1 MKISELN
8 NYLTGY
14 IANNDIKSLLIN
26 GKWGIGKTYTITQFL
41 KNIKSNKDV
50 TANYYSLF
58 GCTDIDTL
66 HQQLYAKFHPHKV
79 RGLKALSYV
88 PLALNLTA
96 TVGFETGID
105 SAKIA
110 SDISASQI
118 NKSIKVNEKTCLV
131 IFDDLERIANNST
144 IRMEELLG
152 YFNRL
157 RSENI
162 KIIVLCNEE
171 EIKGENKNTF
181 NTFKEKVFDRSINIE
196 ECDNAVIQE
205 FFGDNYKFLKNETLD
220 LIDNNLRTAY
230 KISIFVNEASEF
242 LKSNNIKVDTE
253 DLLLVCAS
261 IVAEFFSKIPSE
273 KYKEKLNEDLKNNDS
288 YFSVHAHMELEKQ
301 LSDEFIVTAISRYIA
316 EYSIFLDGKI
326 INSLYRLFVY
336 LDSNSIDKKVVNN
349 NKFNEDK
356 IFYLSDENKVKYI
369 ENKIKLLNDK
379 NLQIS
384 DAEIIKEIIS
394 WLECCTWYFT
404 DEILTNVINRI
415 LELSENKTNKNI
427 INAFLNHEYLIDNK
441 NTTINQF
448 YNLFKTK
455 NRQRLENWCID
466 YFKNTVANLNNFSNQ
481 LARIERVLEQN
492 NLNVPKALADLIV
505 KNNFYIPDLSKD
517 INYNLWDF
525 CHSMC
530 YFVVNK
536 MPDQKEVLRNY
547 LLSLKENNKDS
558 KCLSERVQS
567 LIKYKIDGKRND

>member
-8 NYLTGY
+8 NYLAGY
-14 IANNDIKSLLIN
+14 MNNNEIKSLLIN

-41 KNIKSNKDV
+41 KSIESNKDIK
-50 TANYYSLF
+50 AHYCSLF
-58 GCTDIDTL
+58 GCPDIDTL

-88 PLALNLTA
+88 PLALNLT
-96 TVGFETGID
+96 TTFGFETGID

-110 SDISASQI
+110 SDITANQV

-131 IFDDLERIANNST
+131 IFDDLERIANNSSMK
-144 IRMEELLG
+144 MEELLG
-152 YFNRL
+152 YFSRL

-181 NTFKEKVFDRSINIE
+181 NTFKEKVFDRSIHIE

-205 FFGDNYKFLKNETLD
+205 FFGDNYKFLKNETLE

-230 KISIFVNEASEF
+230 KISIFFNEASDF
-242 LKSNNIKVDTE
+242 LKSNNLKVDTE
-253 DLLLVCAS
+253 DLLFICAN

-288 YFSVHAHMELEKQ
+288 YFSVHAHMELAKQ
-301 LSDEFIVTAISRYIA
+301 FSDEFIVTAIRRNITN
-316 EYSIFLDGKI
+316 YSISIDSSI

-336 LDSNSIDKKVVNN
+336 LDNSKIDKKELRNN
-349 NKFNEDK
+349 MFYENK
-356 IFYLSDENKVKYI
+356 IFYLSDENKIKYI

-379 NLQIS
+379 NLQLPDS
-384 DAEIIKEIIS
+384 EVIKEIVS
-394 WLECCTWYFT
+394 WLEYCPWYFT
-404 DEILTNVINRI
+404 DETLNNIINRI
-415 LELSENKTNKNI
+415 LELSETKTNKNI
-427 INAFLNHEYLIDNK
+427 IEAFFNHEDVIDKK
-441 NTTINQF
+441 NTSLKQF
-448 YNLFKTK
+448 YKLLDIK
-455 NRQRLENWCID
+455 NKHHIENWCIE
-466 YFKNTVANLNNFSNQ
+466 YFKNTVANLNNYSDQ
-481 LARIERVLEQN
+481 LSRLQHILEQN
-492 NLNVPKALADLIV
+492 NLNVPKALADFIIS
-505 KNNFYIPDLSKD
+505 NNFYIPDLSKD

-536 MPDQKEVLRNY
+536 MPDQKEVLRKY
-547 LLSLKENNKDS
+547 LLSLKEKNKDS

-567 LIKYKIDGKRND
+567 LIKYKIDGKQND

>member
-8 NYLTGY
+8 NYLAGY
-14 IANNDIKSLLIN
+14 IANNEIKSLLIN

-41 KNIKSNKDV
+41 KSIGSNKNIK
-50 TANYYSLF
+50 AHYCSLF
-58 GCTDIDTL
+58 GCPDIDTL

-88 PLALNLTA
+88 PLALNLT
-96 TVGFETGID
+96 TTFGFETGID

-110 SDISASQI
+110 SDITENQI

-131 IFDDLERIANNST
+131 IFDDLERIAINSS
-144 IRMEELLG
+144 IKMEELLG

-162 KIIVLCNEE
+162 KIIVLCNEN
-171 EIKGENKNTF
+171 EIKGTNSKTF
-181 NTFKEKVFDRSINIE
+181 NSFKEKVFDRSINIE

-230 KISIFVNEASEF
+230 KISVFFNEAREF
-242 LKSNNIKVDTE
+242 LKTNNIKVDTE
-253 DLLLVCAS
+253 DLLFICAN
-261 IVAEFFSKIPSE
+261 IVAEFFSKILSE
-273 KYKEKLNEDLKNNDS
+273 KYKEKLNEDLKNEDA
-288 YFSVHAHMELEKQ
+288 YFKVHASLELEKQ
-301 LSDEFIVTAISRYIA
+301 LSDEFIVTAISKNIA
-316 EYSIFLDGKI
+316 EYSISIDSKI

-336 LDSNSIDKKVVNN
+336 LDSSPIDKKVANK
-349 NKFNEDK
+349 NKFNENK

-369 ENKIKLLNDK
+369 ENKVKLLNYK
-379 NLQIS
+379 SLQIPN
-384 DAEIIKEIIS
+384 AEIINELIS
-394 WLECCTWYFT
+394 WLEYCPWYFT
-404 DEILTNVINRI
+404 DEILINIINRI
-415 LELSENKTNKNI
+415 LELSETKINKNI
-427 INAFLNHEYLIDNK
+427 VDDFFNHEYFVDNK
-441 NTTINQF
+441 NTSINQF

-455 NRQRLENWCID
+455 NKQRIENWCIE

-481 LARIERVLEQN
+481 LARLQHVLEQN
-492 NLNVPKALADLIV
+492 NMIIPKALADSIV
-505 KNNFYIPDLSKD
+505 SNNFFIPDLSKD
-517 INYNLWDF
+517 INHNIWDF

-547 LLSLKENNKDS
+547 LLSLKEKNKNS
-558 KCLSERVQS
+558 KCLAERVQS
-567 LIKYKIDGKRND
+567 LITYKIDGKRND

>member
-14 IANNDIKSLLIN
+14 ISNNEIKSLLIN

-41 KNIKSNKDV
+41 KNIGSNKNIK
-50 TANYYSLF
+50 AHYCSLF
-58 GCTDIDTL
+58 GCPDVDTL
-66 HQQLYAKFHPHKV
+66 HQQLYAKFHPHKI

-96 TVGFETGID
+96 TIGFETGID

-110 SDISASQI
+110 SDITANQI
-118 NKSIKVNEKTCLV
+118 NKSIKVNEKACLV
-131 IFDDLERIANNST
+131 IFDDLERIANNSS
-144 IRMEELLG
+144 IKMEEILG

-196 ECDNAVIQE
+196 ECDTAVIQE

-230 KISIFVNEASEF
+230 KISIFFNEASEF

-253 DLLLVCAS
+253 DLLFVCAS

-288 YFSVHAHMELEKQ
+288 YFSIHAHMELEKQ
-301 LSDEFIVTAISRYIA
+301 LSDEFVVTAISRYIA
-316 EYSIFLDGKI
+316 EYSIFLDSKM

-336 LDSNSIDKKVVNN
+336 LDSNPIDKKVVNN
-349 NKFNEDK
+349 NLFNEDK

-379 NLQIS
+379 NLQIP

-394 WLECCTWYFT
+394 WLECCPWYFT
-404 DEILTNVINRI
+404 NEILTNVINRI

-455 NRQRLENWCID
+455 NKQRLENWCID
-466 YFKNTVANLNNFSNQ
+466 YLKNTVANLNNFSNQ
-481 LARIERVLEQN
+481 LARLEHVLEQN
-492 NLNVPKALADLIV
+492 NLNVPKALSDLIV

-530 YFVVNK
+530 YFIVNK
-536 MPDQKEVLRNY
+536 MPDQKEALRNY
-547 LLSLKENNKDS
+547 LLSLKEKNKDS

-567 LIKYKIDGKRND
+567 LIKYRIDGKQND